1 MRFGGNQLPM
11 RLRVARTILYCQ
23 ATIMVLIAALALEV
37 LIIGGSSTGVALT
50 GVVDKQALNGS
61 GVTALALVLVAIGV
75 VLVVVEQ
82 QVVARGPGTRP
93 LLAVVEV
100 ALAVYLIGF
109 MTNSVETWV
118 FGPAAGAAVLLL
130 HYWPELHAYFFAADA
145 VTPAPDAL
153 LSPAPAWTPGG
164 AEPKAA
170 AAPPDAPTP
179 PVSADAPVDGT
190 WPAGAVGPNSDVTAR
205 PNL

>member
-23 ATIMVLIAALALEV
+23 AAIMVLIAALALEV
-37 LIIGGSSTGVALT
+37 LIIGGASTGISLT
-50 GVVDKQALNGS
+50 GLVDKQTLTGS
-61 GVTALALVLVAIGV
+61 GVTALALVLVAIGI

-82 QVVARGPGTRP
+82 QVTARGASARP

-130 HYWPELHAYFFAADA
+130 HYWPELHGYFFASYSTAPA
-145 VTPAPDAL
+145 TAIPVAPAP
-153 LSPAPAWTPGG
+153 
-164 AEPKAA
+164 

>member
-23 ATIMVLIAALALEV
+23 AAIMVLIAALALEV
-37 LIIGGSSTGVALT
+37 LIIGGASTGISLT
-50 GVVDKQALNGS
+50 GLVDKQTLTGS
-61 GVTALALVLVAIGV
+61 GVTALALVAIGI

-82 QVVARGPGTRP
+82 QVTARGASARP

-118 FGPAAGAAVLLL
+118 FGPAAGAAILLL
-130 HYWPELHAYFFAADA
+130 HYWPKLHAYFFASDPT
-145 VTPAPDAL
+145 TPATAV
-153 LSPAPAWTPGG
+153 
-164 AEPKAA
+164 
-170 AAPPDAPTP
+170 
-179 PVSADAPVDGT
+179 PVA
-190 WPAGAVGPNSDVTAR
+190 PAGAAEPNSDVTAR